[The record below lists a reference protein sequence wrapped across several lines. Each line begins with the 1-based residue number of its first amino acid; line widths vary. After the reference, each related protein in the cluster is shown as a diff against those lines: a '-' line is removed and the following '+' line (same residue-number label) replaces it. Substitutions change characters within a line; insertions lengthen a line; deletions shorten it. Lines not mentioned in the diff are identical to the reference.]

1 MNIRSCWIISAYNIL
16 NIIKIIALKSCC
28 FILFAALKTILSINS
43 INLIIKY
50 KYAYNTRHFK

>member
-1 MNIRSCWIISAYNIL
+1 MTLRSLNSYYLIIFAKL
-16 NIIKIIALKSCC
+16 RIIV
-28 FILFAALKTILSINS
+28 SINC